1 MAQSHLN
8 GGGDGQSRNG
18 SVELD
23 ESEYSDPTL
32 FFEKGRI
39 KQLQDE
45 RVKIQK
51 KTFTKWCNTFLNLV
65 TTWFTSLAV
74 VSSRF

>member
-1 MAQSHLN
+1 MAHN
-8 GGGDGQSRNG
+8 GNGHQTSRNG
-18 SVELD
+18 SVEIMD
-23 ESEYSDPTL
+23 ESEYSDPTM

-65 TTWFTSLAV
+65 RNDQTFVA
-74 VSSRF
+74 FFEKIKI